1 MKKIL
6 CFILVT
12 LLTLSAIGCN
22 GSGNNN
28 QTEEGKTVVVVYEAD
43 KASYWNDIKQEYETK
58 FAAEGYK
65 INLIPV
71 GGGQVEGKQNTM
83 ISQGNAPDL
92 ILGGD
97 VHILN
102 QYKNLMPLNELI
114 AQDAAEVDYEDFIPE
129 ITEKLEYNNNIYY
142 LPEFFNVS
150 VLYYNKDIFDS
161 YNANPANTDVEYP
174 QSDWTYEDFY
184 AVADKLTVR
193 SGNSISQFGCYST
206 IGWWGEWLIHVR
218 QAGGNFMNDEG
229 YVTLDTKEAVE
240 GIQRYYDKMY
250 GANRISNQK
259 GVDDTFGDF
268 STGTF
273 AMAYGGHISDWTEL
287 SNTTLN
293 WDVQLLPTVNGNRN
307 GGELSISAYGIY
319 KNSKSVK
326 ATWELLKLITRK
338 RSLAEWNEYPY
349 PPCRISGKELVLGVE
364 KSQRKLPQ
372 NLEAVYESL
381 EEGYCESLPSV
392 KYFSYVNTSIVQE
405 YITKILE
412 GQYSIQEG
420 LQLATQNANN
430 YIRSNYKS

>member
-161 YNANPANTDVEYP
+161 YN
-174 QSDWTYEDFY
+174 
-184 AVADKLTVR
+184 
-193 SGNSISQFGCYST
+193 IS
-206 IGWWGEWLIHVR
+206 
-218 QAGGNFMNDEG
+218 
-229 YVTLDTKEAVE
+229 EA
-240 GIQRYYDKMY
+240 
-250 GANRISNQK
+250 
-259 GVDDTFGDF
+259 
-268 STGTF
+268 
-273 AMAYGGHISDWTEL
+273 
-287 SNTTLN
+287 
-293 WDVQLLPTVNGNRN
+293 
-307 GGELSISAYGIY
+307 
-319 KNSKSVK
+319 
-326 ATWELLKLITRK
+326 
-338 RSLAEWNEYPY
+338 
-349 PPCRISGKELVLGVE
+349 
-364 KSQRKLPQ
+364 
-372 NLEAVYESL
+372 
-381 EEGYCESLPSV
+381 
-392 KYFSYVNTSIVQE
+392 
-405 YITKILE
+405 
-412 GQYSIQEG
+412 
-420 LQLATQNANN
+420 
-430 YIRSNYKS
+430 